1 VTDDD
6 QAWVPGLLRDYGYR
20 GRRQDNAWSEVLL
33 VRDGERWLGRGLD
46 HAAALADALAQ
57 ILPSALAR
65 ALYDARVAEAP
76 VSQPA
81 SVAAATTPSPTPAVA
96 AASPP
101 SEPEPAAA
109 AAAAPPEPEPRQL
122 IELPKLQRIVLPS
135 YPPGAVAE
143 ARDTLDD
150 ILKEI
155 HESRPDF
162 ALMAP
167 RLQKVHMLAW
177 ICRARGF
184 DEQFTGEHRINTL
197 TRKIAHELTNISKI
211 MWPGSV
217 QALQM
222 NARPDCVVGELGLKT
237 IHVPRT
243 WHEASEFVLSHRDR
257 ALASDTPLD
266 DYGWVDDNRRAPT
279 GDPRLILQEAVQFIE
294 NIAGPVREGPARHF
308 PNPPED
314 MGNETL
320 DALVRQAQNLRAIRS
335 HTLAPELWGAAM
347 GRMRWL
353 AGRIGDRAQLLRK
366 WLDPEFRP
374 PVDHAR
380 NTATAAANLEQKA
393 VKREQVKAD
402 AADLKSDQLGAWL
415 VRAFEV
421 FNTPE
426 IAGMLD
432 EPLRA
437 QAQNLDDNTLP
448 DTDRRLRRRLR
459 DLRAHLHSGAA
470 SDAAAAES
478 DDSHKVE
485 PPAPPEPPEE
495 PVDHLGD
502 PLVAQVRS
510 LVQGKSALFVSNRDD
525 PDLKARLEDRLDL
538 KITWCDGNPRKVQA
552 QCDSI
557 ARRSYDL
564 VLIATGFQAH
574 TIDGSLARAARAVD
588 VPYVRVF
595 KGRPLAC
602 VRALA
607 RTFGLAE
614 NPA

>member
-33 VRDGERWLGRGLD
+33 VRDDERWLGRGLD

-57 ILPSALAR
+57 MLPSALAR
-65 ALYDARVAEAP
+65 ALHDARTADPPAPQPAP
-76 VSQPA
+76 VAAVTTSAPPPA
-81 SVAAATTPSPTPAVA
+81 PPPAPAPAPALAAAPP
-96 AASPP
+96 PP
-101 SEPEPAAA
+101 SEPEPAPA
-109 AAAAPPEPEPRQL
+109 EPEPRF
-122 IELPKLQRIVLPS
+122 IELPKRIVLPS

-177 ICRARGF
+177 ICRARGY

-222 NARPDCVVGELGLKT
+222 NARPDCVVSELGLKT

-243 WHEASEFVLSHRDR
+243 WHEASEFVLAHRDR
-257 ALASDTPLD
+257 ALASDSPLD
-266 DYGWVDDNRRAPT
+266 DYGWIDDNRRPPT
-279 GDPRLILQEAVQFIE
+279 GDPRLLLQEAVQLIE

-314 MGNETL
+314 MGNDTL

-335 HTLAPELWGAAM
+335 HTLAPELWGSAM

-380 NTATAAANLEQKA
+380 NTTANLEQKA

-402 AADLKSDQLGAWL
+402 VQTLKGDQLGAWL

-421 FNTPE
+421 YSTPE
-426 IAGMLD
+426 IAVMLVD
-432 EPLRA
+432 DALRA

-470 SDAAAAES
+470 SDAAAAEA
-478 DDSHKVE
+478 DDSHKLE
-485 PPAPPEPPEE
+485 PPAPAEPPDE

-614 NPA
+614 NPT